1 MGDTKLFSPFRLR
14 ELELPNRIVISPMG
28 QYSADESGR
37 ATDWH
42 LMHLGHLAM
51 SGAGLLFTEATAV
64 QAQGQSDKETIPN
77 KIHHR
82 VNPGHPT
89 NDAPTAG
96 STGVVTPAI
105 AWNGGPVMTG
115 SPNVHLIWYGNWAQ
129 ANGSDNA
136 AGQQIVRDFMAGVG
150 GSPYLQINQPYTG
163 SNGQV
168 SGLIGTTFEATVG
181 YPNGSRLRD
190 SSISTIVSN
199 G

>member
-1 MGDTKLFSPFRLR
+1 MRKPIQGA
-14 ELELPNRIVISPMG
+14 IVALS
-28 QYSADESGR
+28 
-37 ATDWH
+37 
-42 LMHLGHLAM
+42 L
-51 SGAGLLFTEATAV
+51 GLLAATAV